1 MRLPKVSSGGN
12 RDEFAVIGLGRF
24 GSSLARTLV
33 SRGASVLGIDRSPE
47 PVQELADE
55 LTQTVVLDATNEAA
69 LREVDIAAF
78 STVIVAIGSNFEAN
92 LLTTVALRELGVN
105 NIICK
110 ALNLRQRDIL
120 LKVGANRVVL
130 PEYEAGYRL
139 ALELTIPGM
148 LGQIDLGPGYTISEI
163 KTPGRIANQPLNRSD
178 FAKRNLNVLAVKRGD
193 HLIVSPSQD
202 FVPQTE
208 DVLVVLGKLA
218 DVERCAED

>member
-69 LREVDIAAF
+69 LREVDIAVF

-130 PEYEAGYRL
+130 PEYEAATVWRL
-139 ALELTIPGM
+139 
-148 LGQIDLGPGYTISEI
+148 
-163 KTPGRIANQPLNRSD
+163 N
-178 FAKRNLNVLAVKRGD
+178 
-193 HLIVSPSQD
+193 SPS
-202 FVPQTE
+202 
-208 DVLVVLGKLA
+208 LA
-218 DVERCAED
+218 CSDRLI

>member
-69 LREVDIAAF
+69 LREMDIAAF

-163 KTPGRIANQPLNRSD
+163 KTPSRIANQPLNRSD

>member
-1 MRLPKVSSGGN
+1 M
-12 RDEFAVIGLGRF
+12 
-24 GSSLARTLV
+24 
-33 SRGASVLGIDRSPE
+33 LGIDRSPE

-55 LTQTVVLDATNEAA
+55 LTQTVVLDATNETA
-69 LREVDIAAF
+69 LREVDITAF
-78 STVIVAIGSNFEAN
+78 DTVIVAIGSNFEAN
-92 LLTTVALRELGVN
+92 LLTTVALRELGVH

-163 KTPGRIANQPLNRSD
+163 KTPLRIANQPLNCSD

-193 HLIVSPSQD
+193 HLIVSPAQD
-202 FVPQTE
+202 FVPHSE

>member
-1 MRLPKVSSGGN
+1 MRLSRVPSGGS

-24 GSSLARTLV
+24 GSSLARTLA

-55 LTQTVVLDATNEAA
+55 LTQTVVLDSTNEAA
-69 LREVDIAAF
+69 LREVDITAF
-78 STVIVAIGSNFEAN
+78 GTVIVAIGSNFEAN

-148 LGQIDLGPGYTISEI
+148 LGQIDLGPGYAISEI
-163 KTPGRIANQPLNRSD
+163 KTPARIVNQPLNRSD
-178 FAKRNLNVLAVKRGD
+178 FAKRNLNVLAVKRGE
-193 HLIVSPSQD
+193 HLIISPAQD
-202 FVPQTE
+202 FVPRSE

>member
-55 LTQTVVLDATNEAA
+55 LTQTVVLDATNETA
-69 LREVDIAAF
+69 LREVDITAF
-78 STVIVAIGSNFEAN
+78 GTVIVAIGSNFEAN

-110 ALNLRQRDIL
+110 AQNLRQRDIL

-163 KTPGRIANQPLNRSD
+163 KTPLRIANQPLNRSD
-178 FAKRNLNVLAVKRGD
+178 FANRNLNVLAVKRGD
-193 HLIVSPSQD
+193 HLIVSPAQD
-202 FVPQTE
+202 FVPQSD
-208 DVLVVLGKLA
+208 DVLIVLGKLA